1 MTTVHQLLKVKGRSY
16 VAVGPNE
23 TVYAA
28 IKLMADQDIGSLLVM
43 DGDALVGI
51 VTERHY
57 ARDVM
62 LKGRTSPQTL
72 VQDIMESQVPCAKPN
87 QTTEACLALMTHEC
101 VRHLPVIDG
110 GRVVGIVSIG
120 DLVKSIIDD
129 QHHTIDQLETYIHG
143 DALPQ
148 RARL

>member
-1 MTTVHQLLKVKGRSY
+1 MTTIHQLLKVKGHGY

-28 IKLMADQDIGSLLVM
+28 IKLMADQDIGSLLVV

-62 LKGRTSPQTL
+62 LKGRTSPRTP
-72 VQDIMESQVPCAKPN
+72 VRDIMETQVPCVKPS

-148 RARL
+148 GARL